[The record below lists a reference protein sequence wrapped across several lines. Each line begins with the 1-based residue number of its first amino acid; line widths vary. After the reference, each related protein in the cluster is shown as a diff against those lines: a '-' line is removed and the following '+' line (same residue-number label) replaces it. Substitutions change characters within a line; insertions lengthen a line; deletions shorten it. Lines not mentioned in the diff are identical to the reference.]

1 MSKKILIFL
10 AVVIVAFIAVTI
22 RQVFCVKNCLLPLS
36 QSELAIYESY
46 IKDYNDTIL
55 VDKNPILSVKLYLN
69 AVNLH
74 DAQTCYAL
82 FNKDLEY
89 NYLLP
94 TKDQFIDEYMFF
106 EDDVT
111 NSFRNCKRLAVFFD
125 DDNVHATVTWSCK
138 VVNKST
144 SKNQEINYSFKLIK
158 NKLNIWKVAYQPLQ
172 VK

>member
-69 AVNLH
+69 AVNFH

-111 NSFRNCKRLAVFFD
+111 NSFKNCKSLAVFFD

-144 SKNQEINYSFKLIK
+144 NKKQEINYSFRLIK

>member
-1 MSKKILIFL
+1 MSKKLLIIM
-10 AVVIVAFIAVTI
+10 VIVIAGCIAVTLQ
-22 RQVFCVKNCLLPLS
+22 QVFCVKDCLLPLTE
-36 QSELAIYESY
+36 SEQAIYESY
-46 IKDYNDTIL
+46 IKDYNDTNL
-55 VDKNPILSVKLYLN
+55 VDQNPILSVKFYLN

-94 TKDQFIDEYMFF
+94 SKDQFLDQYMFF

-111 NSFRNCKRLAVFFD
+111 DSFRDCKRLTVFFD
-125 DDNVHATVTWSCK
+125 EDNINATVTWSCK

-144 SKNQEINYSFKLIK
+144 NKKQEINYSFSLIK